1 MRNLLA
7 TLFQVAALGL
17 IAVGLW
23 LLEPVLAI
31 GVASAGAGWLLAP
44 ERSR

>member
-17 IAVGLW
+17 IAAGLW
-23 LLEPVLAI
+23 LLEPLLAV
-31 GVASAGAGWLLAP
+31 GVASAGVGWLLAP
-44 ERSR
+44 ERPR